1 MADSF
6 VSRFGCY
13 TIIWDTTGR
22 KRKRPKGPRSL
33 DVPAPVNKSRITRCS
48 KLLRAKPSYMGL
60 GPLRHIEFDATYRG
74 AIATG
79 SIVALR
85 RLAAFY
91 VM

>member
-1 MADSF
+1 
-6 VSRFGCY
+6 
-13 TIIWDTTGR
+13 
-22 KRKRPKGPRSL
+22 
-33 DVPAPVNKSRITRCS
+33 
-48 KLLRAKPSYMGL
+48 MGL